1 MIAANGNLIVA
12 VAVLGEPTAVHNISW
27 TGHGSLDAASTSIA
41 REDCPLDHFIC
52 DARCGVA
59 AENDDGKPPCLS
71 QYEIQFICFIWFFLK
86 KIVLNVYFI
95 QNRMYGLSL

>member
-1 MIAANGNLIVA
+1 MIAANGDLIVG

-27 TGHGSLDAASTSIA
+27 TGHGCLDAASTSIA

-52 DARCGVA
+52 DARCEVA

-71 QYEIQFICFIWFFLK
+71 QYENQFICFICFF
-86 KIVLNVYFI
+86 
-95 QNRMYGLSL
+95 